1 MCHLFEV
8 VKVFQKNFFNL
19 DYHSYRFN
27 HTREYLFN
35 QDPVDLKD
43 IISIPPEIDNG
54 LYKCRI
60 IYAQKIEKIEFI
72 PYKKRKINSLRF
84 IENDEIDYEYK
95 YLNKEC
101 LEKMFLQK
109 GKADDILIIK
119 NKLLTDTSF
128 SNIALFDGIK
138 WFTPT
143 LPLLKGTKR
152 QSLLDRKEIFEDEIK
167 ISELKLFKKV
177 ALINAMLDIGEIE
190 FDVENIIR

>member
-143 LPLLKGTKR
+143 LPLLKGTKI

>member
-1 MCHLFEV
+1 MCHLFEA
-8 VKVFQKNFFNL
+8 VKVFQKIFFNL
-19 DYHSYRFN
+19 DYHSHRFN
-27 HTREYLFN
+27 NTRKFLFN
-35 QDPVDLKD
+35 QDYVDLKD

-72 PYKKRKINSLRF
+72 PYKKRNINSLKF

-138 WFTPT
+138 WFTPA
-143 LPLLKGTKR
+143 LPILKGTKR
-152 QSLLDRKEIFEDEIK
+152 QSLIDRKEIFEDEIK

-190 FDVENIIR
+190 LDVENIIR